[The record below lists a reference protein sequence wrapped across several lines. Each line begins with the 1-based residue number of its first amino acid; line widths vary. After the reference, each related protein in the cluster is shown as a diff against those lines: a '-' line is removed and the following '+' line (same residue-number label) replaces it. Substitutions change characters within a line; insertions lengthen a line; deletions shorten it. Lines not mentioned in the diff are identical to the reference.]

1 MSKEDISAVC
11 LNCKIALA
19 SLGTI
24 VDEAK
29 NDTWKNW
36 LKDAAPEDAALL
48 LRMLDILTVNQKI
61 L

>member
-1 MSKEDISAVC
+1 MGKEDISAVC

-24 VDEAK
+24 VDETQ
-29 NDTWKNW
+29 NETWKNW
-36 LKDAAPEDAALL
+36 LSDAAPEDAALL
-48 LRMLDILTVNQKI
+48 LKMLDILTVGQKI